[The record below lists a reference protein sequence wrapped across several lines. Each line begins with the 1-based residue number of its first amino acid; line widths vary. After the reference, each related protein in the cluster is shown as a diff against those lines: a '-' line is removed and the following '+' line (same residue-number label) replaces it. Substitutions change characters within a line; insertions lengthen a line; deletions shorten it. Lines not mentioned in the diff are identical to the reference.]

1 MKSNIPKSVSQKCRK
16 IPKSMLQDAA
26 GHNFVTLRHAMPGYG
41 EIQARVSISC
51 ICHSTNEEISIR
63 LPSGSAT

>member
-26 GHNFVTLRHAMPGYG
+26 EHIIL
-41 EIQARVSISC
+41 
-51 ICHSTNEEISIR
+51 
-63 LPSGSAT
+63 